1 MSCAAIRSALALAPF
16 SFIAFLVLGTKQ
28 AGAGARRAKLAAIQR
43 VLSLVCRATAQ
54 SCAKTLI
61 YFNPAGLFKHAAN
74 LIERFEALQQR
85 NTMYCCRREG
95 GRTEKR
101 AFRTGGGSAGI

>member
-43 VLSLVCRATAQ
+43 VLSL
-54 SCAKTLI
+54 
-61 YFNPAGLFKHAAN
+61 
-74 LIERFEALQQR
+74 ALLWQIIAIDRR
-85 NTMYCCRREG
+85 NWIPESD
-95 GRTEKR
+95 
-101 AFRTGGGSAGI
+101 FQ